1 MSTENIQA
9 KLNILPPFGE
19 AAEFVSCLKPVF
31 HWPNLFAW
39 DKEKTTAKFI
49 FLQASSESIFQVKKY
64 LCVYHM
70 LEAILNDCYV
80 ARSMYNVL
88 EKMSNILGYFAKLIN
103 TDNQAETNN
112 HLCFIE

>member
-1 MSTENIQA
+1 M
-9 KLNILPPFGE
+9 
-19 AAEFVSCLKPVF
+19 
-31 HWPNLFAW
+31 FARG
-39 DKEKTTAKFI
+39 KEITTAKFI
-49 FLQASSESIFQVKKY
+49 FLHASSESIRLVKKY